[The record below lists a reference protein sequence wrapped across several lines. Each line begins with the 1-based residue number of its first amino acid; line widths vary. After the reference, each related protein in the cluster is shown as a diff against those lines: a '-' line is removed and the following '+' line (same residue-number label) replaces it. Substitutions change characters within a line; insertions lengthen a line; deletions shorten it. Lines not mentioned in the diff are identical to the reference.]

1 MACAQLG
8 AGRVFLFFT
17 GLPIKGAPSM
27 DVIPVRTERKN
38 NEDRSEKNIYH

>member
-1 MACAQLG
+1 MKTRTEYTLS
-8 AGRVFLFFT
+8 L
-17 GLPIKGAPSM
+17 IHISPSM